1 MSAYLVQYGRSAFV
15 GRFAS
20 NVPLARGDRIVIDSP
35 RGRELGTVLCEPE
48 QPSAHLDGQVVR
60 RSNAGEE
67 PSNEFA
73 NRILETATA
82 AVIREGHSALVL
94 DCEVLIEGGAI
105 LHVVAWEP
113 VDLTPILHEVSATF
127 GLAVRLFDL
136 AATAV
141 PADPTKCG
149 KPDCGSGGCSSC
161 GTGGGCGTSSC
172 SRGVAKSSDDLT
184 AQFRELRE
192 AMERDALAGRRELL

>member
-1 MSAYLVQYGRSAFV
+1 MAEYLVQYGRSAFV

-20 NVPLARGDRIVIDSP
+20 EVALARGDRAVIDSP

-48 QPSAHLDGQVVR
+48 QPSAQLDGNVVR
-60 RSNAGEE
+60 RSYAHEE
-67 PSNEFA
+67 SATDIA
-73 NRILETATA
+73 NRILEAATA
-82 AVIREGHSALVL
+82 AILRDGHSALVL
-94 DCEVLIEGGAI
+94 DCEVLLDGGAI

-113 VDLTPILHEVSATF
+113 VDLTPILEELSVSFARS
-127 GLAVRLFDL
+127 VRLFDL
-136 AATAV
+136 STVTV

-192 AMERDALAGRRELL
+192 AMERDVLAGRRELL

>member
-1 MSAYLVQYGRSAFV
+1 MAEYLVQYGRSAFV

-20 NVPLARGDRIVIDSP
+20 DASLSRGDRAVIDSP

-48 QPSAHLDGQVVR
+48 QPSAQLDGRVVR
-60 RSNAGEE
+60 RSQADDESSTE
-67 PSNEFA
+67 IA
-73 NRILETATA
+73 NRILDAATA
-82 AVIREGHSALVL
+82 AFLRERHPAIVL
-94 DCEVLIEGGAI
+94 DCEVLLEGGAI

-113 VDLTPILHEVSATF
+113 VDLTPILEELSESF

-192 AMERDALAGRRELL
+192 AMERDVLAGRRELL

>member
-1 MSAYLVQYGRSAFV
+1 MAEYLVQYGRSAFV
-15 GRFAS
+15 GRFVS
-20 NVPLARGDRIVIDSP
+20 DVTLARGDRAVIDSP

-48 QPSAHLDGQVVR
+48 QASAHLDGQVVC
-60 RSNAGEE
+60 RSSADEE
-67 PSNEFA
+67 PSTDIA
-73 NRILETATA
+73 NRILDAATA
-82 AVIREGHSALVL
+82 ALLCEGHSALVL
-94 DCEVLIEGGAI
+94 DCEVLIDGGAI
-105 LHVVAWEP
+105 LHVVAWEA
-113 VDLTPILHEVSATF
+113 VDLTPILEQLSTTF
-127 GLAVRLFDL
+127 GLPVRLFDL

-172 SRGVAKSSDDLT
+172 SRGAAKSSDDLT

-192 AMERDALAGRRELL
+192 AMERDILAGRRELL